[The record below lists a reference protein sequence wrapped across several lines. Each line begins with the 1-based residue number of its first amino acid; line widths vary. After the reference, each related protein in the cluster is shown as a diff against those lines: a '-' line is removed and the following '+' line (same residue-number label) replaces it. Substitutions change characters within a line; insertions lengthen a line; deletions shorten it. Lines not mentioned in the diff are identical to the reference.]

1 MLMKKLEWDVAEVLE
16 YERTYQYVPSPT
28 ENSNLSELFALRVRS
43 CGEIYNQ
50 KVYIAKPGNLS
61 IKKIPLVGEFVL
73 IYKTFNQQSTDKK
86 FRESWYYLSTVD
98 LQSSINENMIPGISG
113 ELTAEQINTLT
124 PGKSFSR
131 KSVSPIQPYEG
142 DVIIEGR
149 SGNSIRFG
157 SSIETMSNTP
167 AGYYYKSP
175 TWQSTQTGDPII
187 VLSNRLENQSLKEFV
202 VENINSDASSLYLT
216 STQELNNLQLTK
228 PLTIHNSFNGS
239 QFVGIADRIILRAKR
254 DLAVIDSE
262 KGIILNTPNNIYI
275 GGENAS
281 QPLVHG
287 DVLVDIL
294 SKILDQL
301 QFVPIQCG
309 ELTGGFLSKTQ
320 LNSARQKLNDLVSS
334 KYRMEFNPR
343 K

>member
-1 MLMKKLEWDVAEVLE
+1 MLMKKLEWDVAEVLA

-43 CGEIYNQ
+43 CSGIYNQ

-73 IYKTFNQQSTDKK
+73 IYKTFNQQSSDKQ

-175 TWQSTQTGDPII
+175 SWQSTQNGDPII
-187 VLSNRLENQSLKEFV
+187 VLSNRLDNQAKKEFV

-216 STQELNNLQLTK
+216 STQTLNNLKLSK
-228 PLTIHNSFNGS
+228 ELTIYNSSFNQS
-239 QFVGIADRIILRAKR
+239 QFVGVGDRIILQAKK
-254 DLAVIDSE
+254 DIAVIDSA
-262 KGIILNTPNNIYI
+262 KSIVLNTPGEIKI
-275 GGENAS
+275 GDDSADQS
-281 QPLVHG
+281 MVHG
-287 DVLVDIL
+287 EILYEIILKLVNAIGAGGTADGAIVTTNATTIISQIFDL
-294 SKILDQL
+294 LPELKSKQYKIK
-301 QFVPIQCG
+301 
-309 ELTGGFLSKTQ
+309 KT
-320 LNSARQKLNDLVSS
+320 
-334 KYRMEFNPR
+334 
-343 K
+343 

>member
-175 TWQSTQTGDPII
+175 SWQSTQTGDPII
-187 VLSNRLENQSLKEFV
+187 VLSNRLDNQAKKEFV

-216 STQELNNLQLTK
+216 STQTLSNLKLSK
-228 PLTIHNSFNGS
+228 ELTIYNSSFNQS
-239 QFVGIADRIILRAKR
+239 QFVGVGDRIILQAKK
-254 DLAVIDSE
+254 DIAVIDSA
-262 KGIILNTPNNIYI
+262 KSIVLNTPGEVKI
-275 GGENAS
+275 GDDSADQS
-281 QPLVHG
+281 MVHG
-287 DVLVDIL
+287 EILYEIILKLVNAIGAGGTADGAIVTTNATTIISQIFDL
-294 SKILDQL
+294 LPELKSKQYKIK
-301 QFVPIQCG
+301 
-309 ELTGGFLSKTQ
+309 KT
-320 LNSARQKLNDLVSS
+320 
-334 KYRMEFNPR
+334 
-343 K
+343 

>member
-1 MLMKKLEWDVAEVLE
+1 MKKLEWDVAEVLE

-175 TWQSTQTGDPII
+175 SWQSTQTGDPII
-187 VLSNRLENQSLKEFV
+187 VLSNRLDNQAKKEFV

-216 STQELNNLQLTK
+216 STQTLSNLKLSK
-228 PLTIHNSFNGS
+228 ELTIYNSSFNQS
-239 QFVGIADRIILRAKR
+239 QFVGVGDRIILQAKK
-254 DLAVIDSE
+254 DIAVIDSA
-262 KGIILNTPNNIYI
+262 KSIVLNTPGEVKI
-275 GGENAS
+275 GDDSADQS
-281 QPLVHG
+281 MVHG
-287 DVLVDIL
+287 EILYEIILKLVNAIGAGGTADGAIVTTNATTIISQIFDL
-294 SKILDQL
+294 LPELKSKQYKIK
-301 QFVPIQCG
+301 
-309 ELTGGFLSKTQ
+309 KT
-320 LNSARQKLNDLVSS
+320 
-334 KYRMEFNPR
+334 
-343 K
+343 

>member
-43 CGEIYNQ
+43 CSSIYNQ

-175 TWQSTQTGDPII
+175 SWQSTKNGDPII
-187 VLSNRLENQSLKEFV
+187 VLSNRLDNRAKKEFV

-216 STQELNNLQLTK
+216 STQTLSNLKLSK
-228 PLTIHNSFNGS
+228 ELTIYNSSFNQS
-239 QFVGIADRIILRAKR
+239 QFVGVGDRIILQAKK
-254 DLAVIDSE
+254 DIAVIDSA
-262 KGIILNTPNNIYI
+262 KSIVLNTPGEVKI
-275 GGENAS
+275 GDDSADQS
-281 QPLVHG
+281 MVHG
-287 DVLVDIL
+287 EILYEIILKLVNAIGAGGTADGAIVTTNATTIISQIFDL
-294 SKILDQL
+294 LPELKSKQYKIK
-301 QFVPIQCG
+301 
-309 ELTGGFLSKTQ
+309 KT
-320 LNSARQKLNDLVSS
+320 
-334 KYRMEFNPR
+334 
-343 K
+343 